1 MKKTVLLGL
10 LLLGSSSAFASIQD
24 YIGRYDLQRE
34 ELKDGT
40 FCYEGLI
47 VSKEGKEISL
57 YRSDITEFA
66 LVKSELNSSR
76 EVRSS
81 HGEAMTTTKGKDSVT
96 LKDDGT
102 LVFQFSGIESILG
115 VPASRVKDAVALK
128 LSDDKSTLF
137 AVRKTADGLAG
148 LNRGE
153 ARCVYKRQ

>member
-1 MKKTVLLGL
+1 MKKSVLMGL
-10 LLLGSSSAFASIQD
+10 LLLGSSSAFAGVQD

-47 VSKEGKEISL
+47 VRQEGKELSL
-57 YRSDITEFA
+57 YRSDITDFA

-76 EVRSS
+76 EVRTS

-96 LKDDGT
+96 LKDDGS

-128 LSDDKSTLF
+128 LSDDKNTLF

>member
-1 MKKTVLLGL
+1 MGL
-10 LLLGSSSAFASIQD
+10 LLLGSSSALAGVQD

-47 VSKEGKEISL
+47 VRQEGKELSL
-57 YRSDITEFA
+57 YRADITDFA
-66 LVKSELNSSR
+66 LVKSDLNSSR
-76 EVRSS
+76 EVRTS

-96 LKDDGT
+96 LKDDGS

-128 LSDDKSTLF
+128 LSDDKNTLF